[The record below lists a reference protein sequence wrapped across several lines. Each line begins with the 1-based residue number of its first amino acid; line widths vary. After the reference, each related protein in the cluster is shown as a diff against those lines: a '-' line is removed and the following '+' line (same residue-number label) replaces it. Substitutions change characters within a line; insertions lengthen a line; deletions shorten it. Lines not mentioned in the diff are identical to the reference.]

1 MFKKDKIINNVNADH
16 HLKVTNGDVAK
27 LQYKGNYHFKQ

>member
-1 MFKKDKIINNVNADH
+1 MFKKDIVVDNVNADH
-16 HLKVTNGDVAK
+16 HLKGTNGDVVK